1 MLVEGVNNDKDN
13 ISDELCPAP
22 KSESISHIIELE
34 NKQNIPL
41 QVYHDNIKYVTIH

>member
-22 KSESISHIIELE
+22 QPTSISHIELE